1 MVLLQGNL
9 YFSKVQEVVQHYPG
23 GGGGGGPTF
32 PGVGGGGL
40 SNFFQVGIHLLI
52 YLKTH
57 ITCDFQK
64 NVFLLRRF
72 F

>member
-9 YFSKVQEVVQHYPG
+9 YFSKVQEVVQHNPG
-23 GGGGGGPTF
+23 GGGGSNFSGG
-32 PGVGGGGL
+32 GGGGGL